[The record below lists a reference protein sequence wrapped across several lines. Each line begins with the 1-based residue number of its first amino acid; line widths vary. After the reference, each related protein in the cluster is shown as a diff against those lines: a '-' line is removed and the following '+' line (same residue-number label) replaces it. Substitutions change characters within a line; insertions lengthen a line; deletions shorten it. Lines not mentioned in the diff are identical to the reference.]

1 MQRNEPT
8 PRPFFPALSTGGTLQ
23 GVDAPRHV
31 LASVEI
37 TQWKGMASNI
47 NKHILRDQYT
57 ALQHNLRSVVFGQAQ
72 VRGGLRKARF
82 DEEVF

>member
-1 MQRNEPT
+1 MYHPT
-8 PRPFFPALSTGGTLQ
+8 LNAGGTMQ

-31 LASVEI
+31 LAGVEI

-57 ALQHNLRSVVFGQAQ
+57 ALQHNVQSIVYGQAQ
-72 VRGGLRKARF
+72 VRGGLRRARF
-82 DEEVF
+82 DEEEF